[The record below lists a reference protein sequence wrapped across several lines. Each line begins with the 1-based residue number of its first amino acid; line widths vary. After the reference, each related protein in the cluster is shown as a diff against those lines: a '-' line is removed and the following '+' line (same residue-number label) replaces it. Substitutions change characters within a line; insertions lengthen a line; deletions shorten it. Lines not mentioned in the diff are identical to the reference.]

1 MAQEIAA
8 IQVPIYMHTRGTA
21 HTHNVHSH
29 MHTCPHTRP
38 LTHAYTH
45 VHSQCMHTCTHIST
59 HTYIHTSTHN
69 VCTRVHTH
77 MSTHMH
83 TCAFTH
89 ICPHT
94 CPLTCMHTGMSTHI
108 CYTHIH
114 AQGRKLALSV
124 ACGWCRFSFKLI
136 LVTGKSDSDVSSL
149 CLSEFT
155 PPLSLGSQDFLSGF
169 LFSFNV
175 LIGRNHFLASSG
187 AACLGGSSILPPQQ
201 SSNPE
206 TCCG

>member
-1 MAQEIAA
+1 MSTHTC
-8 IQVPIYMHTRGTA
+8 IYTHTSTHTCIYTHMSTHNACTRA
-21 HTHNVHSH
+21 HTF
-29 MHTCPHTRP
+29 P
-38 LTHAYTH
+38 LTHTH
-45 VHSQCMHTCTHIST
+45 VHSQCMHTCP
-59 HTYIHTSTHN
+59 HTY
-69 VCTRVHTH
+69 VH
-77 MSTHMH
+77 SHMH